1 VRAGRTLAAS
11 LALSSVLALSAC
23 SANKDAP
30 SATGNEVGFVEGSG
44 AVTIL
49 EPGERGEP
57 IVLAGPKVGGG
68 TLDVASLRGKVVLIN
83 VWGSWCAPCRKEA
96 PFLQAA
102 WDQTRPLG
110 DVQFVGLN
118 IRDDAAG
125 AAEAFERRFGITYP
139 SIDDNDGSLLLS
151 FRRTVPPR
159 AIPSTLVLDRQG
171 RVAARVLGDTTR
183 ATFVG
188 LIDQIRAEA

>member
-1 VRAGRTLAAS
+1 MRAGRSLAAS
-11 LALSSVLALSAC
+11 LALSSVLALAGC
-23 SANKDAP
+23 SANSDAP
-30 SATGNEVGFVEGSG
+30 SATGNELNFVGGTG

-49 EPGERGEP
+49 QPEDRGDP
-57 IVLAGPKVGGG
+57 IALAGPQVGGG
-68 TLDVASLRGKVVLIN
+68 TLDLAALRGKVVLIN

-139 SIDDNDGSLLLS
+139 SIDDNDGSLLLT
-151 FRRTVPPR
+151 FRKTIPPR